1 MRAHH
6 IKLFIEMLIARI
18 ATYKAVSQWIGIYL
32 FFIVQV
38 RDLETQIDKLQDE
51 IKKINTD
58 RFCMRVQALVC
69 VCVCVC
75 VCECVCVCVCVCV
88 CMLQ

>member
-18 ATYKAVSQWIGIYL
+18 ATYKAVSQWIGICL
-32 FFIVQV
+32 WFIMQV

-58 RFCMRVQALVC
+58 RFCVCVQAFVC
-69 VCVCVC
+69 VWVCV
-75 VCECVCVCVCVCV
+75 
-88 CMLQ
+88 

>member
-6 IKLFIEMLIARI
+6 IKLLIEMLIARI

-51 IKKINTD
+51 IKKINID
-58 RFCMRVQALVC
+58 RFCVCKRLC
-69 VCVCVC
+69 VCV
-75 VCECVCVCVCVCV
+75 
-88 CMLQ
+88 